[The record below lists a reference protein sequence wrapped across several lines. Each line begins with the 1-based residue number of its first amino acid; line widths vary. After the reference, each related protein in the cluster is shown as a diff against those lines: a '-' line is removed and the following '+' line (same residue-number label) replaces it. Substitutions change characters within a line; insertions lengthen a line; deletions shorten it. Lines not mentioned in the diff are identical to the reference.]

1 MYYSSNLNS
10 RTFLENE
17 IETVWFGTG
26 WDGLGVF

>member
-10 RTFLENE
+10 LTFLENE
-17 IETVWFGTG
+17 IETVWFGMG